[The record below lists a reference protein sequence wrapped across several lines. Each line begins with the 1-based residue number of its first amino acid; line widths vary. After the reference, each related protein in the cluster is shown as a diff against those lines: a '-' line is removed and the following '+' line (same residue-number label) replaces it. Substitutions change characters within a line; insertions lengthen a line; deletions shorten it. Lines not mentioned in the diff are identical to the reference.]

1 MIPDSTMDV
10 EVSEPLERFNGQ
22 AVQLKR
28 DTDPYREPRA
38 QRARIRK
45 Q

>member
-10 EVSEPLERFNGQ
+10 EVAEPLERFNGQ
-22 AVQLKR
+22 SVELKR
-28 DTDPYREPRA
+28 DTDPYRDRRG
-38 QRARIRK
+38 QRARTRK